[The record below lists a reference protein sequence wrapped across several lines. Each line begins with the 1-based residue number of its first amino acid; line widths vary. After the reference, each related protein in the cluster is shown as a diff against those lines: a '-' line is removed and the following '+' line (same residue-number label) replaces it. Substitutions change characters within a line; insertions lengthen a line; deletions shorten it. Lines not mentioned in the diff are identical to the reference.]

1 MKITT
6 FIDIYYNHRLQKAN
20 IIKKLYIYLI
30 IPINY
35 FIEKINYPK
44 KINLDE
50 YANNNKKLFKK
61 NLNFL
66 FEYFNTDK
74 GNKFINQHVRFLKK
88 NNKLIR
94 GHNYSPYYEKF
105 LKNLKKKKLKILEI
119 GSFKGNATASFFFYL
134 KNSFI
139 YSVDLYPDLFNY
151 KSKRIK
157 NFKIDNSS
165 EKELLSLSKII
176 KYDLII
182 EDAGHYLKDQII
194 TLFTLFPKL
203 KKKGIYIVEELDFP
217 DTRSDMNLKNDK
229 NTLYSILKSIK
240 KDRAFY
246 SPYISEDK
254 KKYFIKN
261 YKYIKIYKGRFN
273 KIAFVSKK

>member
-74 GNKFINQHVRFLKK
+74 GNKFINQYVRFLKK

-105 LKNLKKKKLKILEI
+105 LKNLKKKK
-119 GSFKGNATASFFFYL
+119 N
-134 KNSFI
+134 
-139 YSVDLYPDLFNY
+139 
-151 KSKRIK
+151 
-157 NFKIDNSS
+157 
-165 EKELLSLSKII
+165 
-176 KYDLII
+176 
-182 EDAGHYLKDQII
+182 
-194 TLFTLFPKL
+194 
-203 KKKGIYIVEELDFP
+203 
-217 DTRSDMNLKNDK
+217 
-229 NTLYSILKSIK
+229 
-240 KDRAFY
+240 
-246 SPYISEDK
+246 
-254 KKYFIKN
+254 
-261 YKYIKIYKGRFN
+261 
-273 KIAFVSKK
+273 